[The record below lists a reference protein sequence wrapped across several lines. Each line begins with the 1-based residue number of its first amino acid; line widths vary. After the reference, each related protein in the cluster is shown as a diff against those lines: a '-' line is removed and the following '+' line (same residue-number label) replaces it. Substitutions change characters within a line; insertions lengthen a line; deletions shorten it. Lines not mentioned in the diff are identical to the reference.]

1 MIGVNFYII
10 HESGVTP
17 VIQHW
22 VILTTFR
29 LRFCYEAVRF
39 AWRVDKSR
47 VKKADYILPFYNGT
61 IVRAFVADEWME
73 VSPENTPSR
82 LKRRAFVGHEASQK
96 IQNIYEGMPLPD
108 RLKTISRNPVKYA
121 NC

>member
-1 MIGVNFYII
+1 MHVPEIPHKAVLFNVKNNYNPSDDNI
-10 HESGVTP
+10 
-17 VIQHW
+17 
-22 VILTTFR
+22 
-29 LRFCYEAVRF
+29 YEAVRF

-108 RLKTISRNPVKYA
+108 RLKTRSRNPVKYA